1 MTVVKWQVCVKSA
14 FQDKIHT
21 IRKHLLYYK
30 VLHPKGKNADNDG
43 WEKGISESKPIK
55 GIKY

>member
-14 FQDKIHT
+14 FQDKIH
-21 IRKHLLYYK
+21 RKHLLYYK

-43 WEKGISESKPIK
+43 WEKGISETNPIK
-55 GIKY
+55 GIKYD